1 MTVKSEDLGKELELC
16 KAGAPSTETLAKMA
30 EMDREILNTGL
41 IFKPNDHLL
50 EDMVKQAQARVLQK
64 PL

>member
-1 MTVKSEDLGKELELC
+1 MTPEEYAEQLAVC
-16 KAGAPSTETLAKMA
+16 RANAPSTKTLAEMA
-30 EMDREILNTGL
+30 EMDGEILNTRL

-50 EDMVKQAQARVLQK
+50 EDMVKQAQAQVLRK

>member
-1 MTVKSEDLGKELELC
+1 MTPEEYAEQLAVC
-16 KAGAPSTETLAKMA
+16 RANAPSTETLAKMA

-50 EDMVKQAQARVLQK
+50 EDMVKQAQAQVLQK

>member
-1 MTVKSEDLGKELELC
+1 MTPEEYAEQLAVC
-16 KAGAPSTETLAKMA
+16 RANAPSTETLAEMA
-30 EMDREILNTGL
+30 EMDRETLENKL
-41 IFKPNDHLL
+41 IFEPNDHLL

>member
-1 MTVKSEDLGKELELC
+1 MTVESEDLGKELELC
-16 KAGAPSTETLAKMA
+16 KAGAPSTKTLAEMA
-30 EMDREILNTGL
+30 EMDRKILDTEL

>member
-1 MTVKSEDLGKELELC
+1 LEN
-16 KAGAPSTETLAKMA
+16 K
-30 EMDREILNTGL
+30 L
-41 IFKPNDHLL
+41 IFEPNDHLL

>member
-1 MTVKSEDLGKELELC
+1 MTVESEDLGKELELC
-16 KAGAPSTETLAKMA
+16 KAGAPSTKTLAEMA

-41 IFKPNDHLL
+41 IFKPNGHFL

>member
-1 MTVKSEDLGKELELC
+1 MTPEEYAEQLAVC
-16 KAGAPSTETLAKMA
+16 RANAPSTKTLAEMA
-30 EMDREILNTGL
+30 EMDREISNTGL
-41 IFKPNDHLL
+41 IFKPNGHFL

>member
-1 MTVKSEDLGKELELC
+1 MTPEEYAEQLAVC
-16 KAGAPSTETLAKMA
+16 RANAPSTKTLAEMA
-30 EMDREILNTGL
+30 EMDRETLENKL
-41 IFKPNDHLL
+41 IFEPNDHLL